1 VKFSSAPVVT
11 KNGTFSVEVTI
22 DPTKIIP
29 KKYSH
34 LASKIKIEVKKVRLD
49 YFL

>member
-11 KNGTFSVEVTI
+11 KNGTYTVEVTI
-22 DPTKIIP
+22 DPAKIIP
-29 KKYSH
+29 NKYKY

-49 YFL
+49 